1 MLQLEERKA
10 TKNLFLWLSIFTF
23 CFSPKVM
30 LVMLLSFLE
39 KCKQE
44 TLLFFL
50 QGKVI
55 LKCISSTHSSLFHP
69 NTVLTAPV
77 QDKIKL
83 TLLFNIPLNE
93 IHGSFLCLHVGKDYV
108 EELGEYLNTQ
118 GITMYFNELFCTKLY
133 QPCHWWRSCAC
144 QGCGKPVTTTVE
156 LAMTS

>member
-1 MLQLEERKA
+1 
-10 TKNLFLWLSIFTF
+10 
-23 CFSPKVM
+23 M
-30 LVMLLSFLE
+30 LVIFLSFLE

-55 LKCISSTHSSLFHP
+55 LKCLSSTHSSLFHP
-69 NTVLTAPV
+69 NAVLTAPV

-83 TLLFNIPLNE
+83 TLLLNIPLIE

-118 GITMYFNELFCTKLY
+118 GITMYFNELFCTKLH
-133 QPCHWWRSCAC
+133 QPCH
-144 QGCGKPVTTTVE
+144 
-156 LAMTS
+156 

>member
-1 MLQLEERKA
+1 MKGW
-10 TKNLFLWLSIFTF
+10 LFLKFAPNEYHLRRTMGSFIFNWYSVLFLISWYRHWCYNLRKERPQRTFFCLFTF

-30 LVMLLSFLE
+30 LVIFLSFLE

-55 LKCISSTHSSLFHP
+55 LKCLSSTHSSLFHP
-69 NTVLTAPV
+69 NAVLTAPV

-83 TLLFNIPLNE
+83 TLLLNIPLIE

-108 EELGEYLNTQ
+108 AEL
-118 GITMYFNELFCTKLY
+118 
-133 QPCHWWRSCAC
+133 WRVF
-144 QGCGKPVTTTVE
+144 KYTRYDNV
-156 LAMTS
+156 L

>member
-1 MLQLEERKA
+1 
-10 TKNLFLWLSIFTF
+10 
-23 CFSPKVM
+23 M

-69 NTVLTAPV
+69 NVVLTAPV

-83 TLLFNIPLNE
+83 TLLLNIPLNE
-93 IHGSFLCLHVGKDYV
+93 NHGSFLCLHVGKDYV
-108 EELGEYLNTQ
+108 EEL
-118 GITMYFNELFCTKLY
+118 
-133 QPCHWWRSCAC
+133 WRIF
-144 QGCGKPVTTTVE
+144 KYTRYNNV
-156 LAMTS
+156 L